1 MNRKT
6 MVFTIGFLLAFCLGL
21 HFYAEWNMAQ
31 FEESLP
37 QPPAVQEQ
45 QETTTDDINHDTAG
59 GHWHGDEWHA
69 DDAHEPPT
77 ETELIPVLGKVEP
90 VEFDEPID
98 YELNPHLLNVKIYSD
113 DDELTRIMVEKERAR
128 IRATDPELDAFLVEK
143 DEIDAEMEKNM
154 AVLAELDV
162 QIAKGIWVGP
172 AVKAALEEG
181 RKLQARS
188 ADWLARFRARYGTGE
203 DN

>member
-6 MVFTIGFLLAFCLGL
+6 MVIAIGFLLAFCLGI

-45 QETTTDDINHDTAG
+45 QETTTDDINTDAGG

-77 ETELIPVLGKVEP
+77 ELIPGLGKVEP
-90 VEFDEPID
+90 VEIDEPID
-98 YELNPHLLNVKIYSD
+98 YELNPHLLNVKTYT
-113 DDELTRIMVEKERAR
+113 DDELTRIMVEKERER
-128 IRATDPELDAFLVEK
+128 IRAKDPELDAFLVEK

-154 AVLAELDV
+154 AVLAELDA

-172 AVKAALEEG
+172 AVKEALEEG

-203 DN
+203 AN